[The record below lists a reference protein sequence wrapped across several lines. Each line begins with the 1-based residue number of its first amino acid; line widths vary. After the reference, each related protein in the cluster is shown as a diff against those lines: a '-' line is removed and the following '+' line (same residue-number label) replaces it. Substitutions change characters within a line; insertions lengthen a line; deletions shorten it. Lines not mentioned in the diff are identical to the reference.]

1 MKLPAF
7 SLPASN
13 GQTYTDKN
21 WADQKIV
28 LYLYPKDMT
37 PGCTLEAHD
46 FQKYSADFAA
56 LGFQVFGLSKDS
68 VSSHEKFC
76 VKDGLSFPLL
86 SDESTDFI
94 AALGSW
100 VEKSMYGKKY
110 MGIDRSTFVIV
121 NGTIVQDWRKV
132 KVPGHVK
139 AVLDHCRAI

>member
-7 SLPASN
+7 SLPASD
-13 GQTYTDKN
+13 GQTYTDQD
-21 WADQKIV
+21 WAHKKIV

-46 FQKYSADFAA
+46 FQKNMTDFAA

-68 VSSHEKFC
+68 VASHEKFC
-76 VKDGLSFPLL
+76 AKDSLSFPLL

-110 MGIDRSTFVIV
+110 QGIDRSTFIIV
-121 NGTIVQDWRKV
+121 DGEIVQAWHNV
-132 KVPGHVK
+132 KVPGHVET
-139 AVLDHCRAI
+139 VMEYCRGI